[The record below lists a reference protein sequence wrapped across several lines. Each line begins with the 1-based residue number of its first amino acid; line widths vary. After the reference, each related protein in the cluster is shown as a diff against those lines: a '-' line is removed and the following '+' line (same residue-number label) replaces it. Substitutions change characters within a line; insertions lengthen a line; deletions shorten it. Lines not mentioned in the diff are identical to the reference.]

1 MTLPNTPLEEWLSS
15 SSSLQNVGQGGG
27 ICRLL
32 LSSPLPSRNRL
43 PNSPPSFDPEGGEEW
58 LQEARA
64 LPLENAP
71 SILIKPFSGRHAAW
85 HAGGI
90 RVDIRVGIRVV
101 MVQRF
106 RARCHS
112 VCYSNCYS
120 ELLQYLMRP
129 FMRPHGHPH
138 EVPDLAFSSCFRVT
152 VLATVA
158 TVPRTRKRR
167 LWCQFRLALRSRAPW
182 ASLMPVTRNKPIKP

>member
-1 MTLPNTPLEEWLSS
+1 M
-15 SSSLQNVGQGGG
+15 
-27 ICRLL
+27 
-32 LSSPLPSRNRL
+32 LSSPLSSRNRL
-43 PNSPPSFDPEGGEEW
+43 PKSPPSSDLKNGEEW

-90 RVDIRVGIRVV
+90 RVGIRIGIRVV

-106 RARCHS
+106 GARCHS

-138 EVPDLAFSSCFRVT
+138 EVPDLTFSSCFRAT
-152 VLATVA
+152 VLATVPPGPENA
-158 TVPRTRKRR
+158 VFCVNFV
-167 LWCQFRLALRSRAPW
+167 LHCVVELSGL
-182 ASLMPVTRNKPIKP
+182 L

>member
-43 PNSPPSFDPEGGEEW
+43 PKSPPSFDPKGGEEW

-71 SILIKPFSGRHAAW
+71 SIPNKTLFGSSCGLSYGRHTGR
-85 HAGGI
+85 HTGRDG
-90 RVDIRVGIRVV
+90 
-101 MVQRF
+101 
-106 RARCHS
+106 
-112 VCYSNCYS
+112 S
-120 ELLQYLMRP
+120 EIQGPLPQCLLQ
-129 FMRPHGHPH
+129 
-138 EVPDLAFSSCFRVT
+138 
-152 VLATVA
+152 
-158 TVPRTRKRR
+158 
-167 LWCQFRLALRSRAPW
+167 
-182 ASLMPVTRNKPIKP
+182 

>member
-1 MTLPNTPLEEWLSS
+1 MTLPNTPLKEWLSS

-43 PNSPPSFDPEGGEEW
+43 PNSPPSSGLKNGEEW

-64 LPLENAP
+64 PPPENAP

-90 RVDIRVGIRVV
+90 RVV
-101 MVQRF
+101 MVQKF
-106 RARCHS
+106 GACAT
-112 VCYSNCYS
+112 VK
-120 ELLQYLMRP
+120 LLQYCMRP

-138 EVPDLAFSSCFRVT
+138 EVPDLAFSSCFRAT
-152 VLATVA
+152 VLATVRYSSPDPK
-158 TVPRTRKRR
+158 TP
-167 LWCQFRLALRSRAPW
+167 
-182 ASLMPVTRNKPIKP
+182 SLVSILSCIA

>member
-1 MTLPNTPLEEWLSS
+1 MMLPSS
-15 SSSLQNVGQGGG
+15 SSPRNVDQGGG
-27 ICRLL
+27 IYRLL
-32 LSSPLPSRNRL
+32 LPSPLSSRNRL
-43 PNSPPSFDPEGGEEW
+43 PKSPPSSGLKNGEEW

-71 SILIKPFSGRHAAW
+71 SILIKPFSGRHAAL

-90 RVDIRVGIRVV
+90 RVSIRVGIRVV

-106 RARCHS
+106 GARCHS
-112 VCYSNCYS
+112 VCYS

-138 EVPDLAFSSCFRVT
+138 EVPDLAFSSCFRAT
-152 VLATVA
+152 VLA
-158 TVPRTRKRR
+158 TVPRTRKHRF
-167 LWCQFRLALRSRAPW
+167 WCQFCLALRSRAPW